1 MTKLQLAYTAKHAS
15 IMSQLAA
22 INEHMNE
29 IPEPESTKLTWADVG
44 NLTRLENDLTEILE
58 YLS

>member
-1 MTKLQLAYTAKHAS
+1 MAHLAE
-15 IMSQLAA
+15 
-22 INEHMNE
+22 INEHMNN

-44 NLTRLENDLTEILE
+44 DLTRLENDLAEILE